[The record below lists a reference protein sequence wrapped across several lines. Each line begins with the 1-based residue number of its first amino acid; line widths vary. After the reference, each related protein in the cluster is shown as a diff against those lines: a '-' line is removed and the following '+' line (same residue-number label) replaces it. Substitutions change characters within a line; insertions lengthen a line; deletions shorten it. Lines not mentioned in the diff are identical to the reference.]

1 MNKKISALIMSALML
16 SAISFTGCGNKNED
30 VSSAGEKT
38 QVTDTATKEIRQ
50 NDYRGGVI
58 RTYALQEN
66 ILSVMESMKQNNVTI
81 RSDSPNSFWTNEGYQ
96 DFVVNF
102 LNSPIMNDTQW
113 FNEEETDWATI
124 TSQLI
129 SVNNSFTVP
138 SSDSPTGYA
147 AKYSSLLASRNE
159 KDDYTIS
166 GISGNWNGKNTYFGN
181 TTYRIL
187 YDCDKDWCK
196 AYASLDIN
204 SEVPNITTDLFEYA
218 RINDNTFAIQTS
230 TERLLVVLDIAETD
244 TDIRERSIKEFYYSK
259 LTSEG
264 ARTTFAPFEPK
275 LEYDEITGG
284 YITENARY
292 NSMME
297 TYSLINEKGDLTTQY
312 GVNDSM
318 FLTDNITENIN
329 SEWVFDDKS
338 LQQAIIYKNGALVV
352 TTYNK
357 LSETYERFIYVKDG
371 INDEDI
377 KKLEN
382 MVEIKNLVG
391 VQKVPKAVVKPAPVV
406 ETTTENETAEPETSE
421 ESDTENETEEV
432 TEPASQSDAD
442 RERELLDSLNDGD
455 VLHVTE

>member
-66 ILSVMESMKQNNVTI
+66 ILSVMESMKQNNITI

-159 KDDYTIS
+159 
-166 GISGNWNGKNTYFGN
+166 N
-181 TTYRIL
+181 
-187 YDCDKDWCK
+187 
-196 AYASLDIN
+196 
-204 SEVPNITTDLFEYA
+204 
-218 RINDNTFAIQTS
+218 
-230 TERLLVVLDIAETD
+230 LL
-244 TDIRERSIKEFYYSK
+244 IK
-259 LTSEG
+259 
-264 ARTTFAPFEPK
+264 
-275 LEYDEITGG
+275 
-284 YITENARY
+284 
-292 NSMME
+292 
-297 TYSLINEKGDLTTQY
+297 
-312 GVNDSM
+312 
-318 FLTDNITENIN
+318 
-329 SEWVFDDKS
+329 
-338 LQQAIIYKNGALVV
+338 
-352 TTYNK
+352 
-357 LSETYERFIYVKDG
+357 
-371 INDEDI
+371 I
-377 KKLEN
+377 K
-382 MVEIKNLVG
+382 
-391 VQKVPKAVVKPAPVV
+391 P
-406 ETTTENETAEPETSE
+406 
-421 ESDTENETEEV
+421 
-432 TEPASQSDAD
+432 
-442 RERELLDSLNDGD
+442 
-455 VLHVTE
+455 